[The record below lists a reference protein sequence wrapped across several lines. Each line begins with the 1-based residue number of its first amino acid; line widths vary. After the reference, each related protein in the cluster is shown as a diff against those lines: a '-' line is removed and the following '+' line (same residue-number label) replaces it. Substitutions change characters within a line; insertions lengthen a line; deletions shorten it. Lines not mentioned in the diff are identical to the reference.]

1 MRSCSS
7 ILDSASNSA
16 LDLTA
21 RPVTPVARAQRA
33 RQPVPQVSAS
43 VRRNRCQVAS
53 VLVSI
58 ALSGLLAAACT
69 SNRGAAAQDSS
80 EKQELVSSF
89 LRELNL
95 ASPGDPVLDDLAPEN
110 RGRVTSPVLLKPRQP
125 VYPETL
131 RLERK
136 QGQVL
141 IGAVIER
148 DGSVGE
154 TRVLLSSGETAFD
167 LAAVDAVRGRLYRPG
182 TLSGGPVRVVLVAT
196 VSFNL
201 Q

>member
-1 MRSCSS
+1 MP
-7 ILDSASNSA
+7 
-16 LDLTA
+16 DLRDTVFA
-21 RPVTPVARAQRA
+21 AAQRA
-33 RQPVPQVSAS
+33 ALALTRLTRETAGGQPLPPPEVMMS
-43 VRRNRCQVAS
+43 RRNRCQVAS
-53 VLVSI
+53 VLVSM

-69 SNRGAAAQDSS
+69 SSRGAPAQGRS

-89 LRELNL
+89 LRELNQ

-110 RGRVTSPVLLKPRQP
+110 RGRVTSPVLLKSRQP

-141 IGAVIER
+141 VGAVIER

-167 LAAVDAVRGRLYRPG
+167 LAAVDAVRGRLFRPS
-182 TLSGGPVRVVLVAT
+182 TLNGSPVRVVLIAT